1 MPHQRF
7 SDQWDRVRE
16 LLESRPACVV
26 TSHVRPDGDAVGSEL
41 ALARLL
47 RQLGCDATVIAN
59 DPVPRIY
66 DFLDP
71 AGETHVYEPERDDPI
86 LRAADALFVLDV
98 SGWQRVG
105 RLGAVMAKLNAQTI
119 CIDHHQSNNGFADID
134 IIVPEAPATGSLI
147 AEALRH
153 LGGRMTREIAEPLYV
168 AIATDSGW
176 FRFSNTSP
184 ETLVECAELAETGL
198 DISKI
203 HRQIYERNRWQG
215 IRLLARALASL
226 HSEADGRIAWF
237 VLKSEDSAAT
247 GADSEDCEGFIDL
260 VRTIE
265 DTELIIFFCELADG
279 SSKVSLRS
287 KCSVNVAELAGWFGG
302 GGHRLAAGIS
312 TSEPLDDLIPRVTAA
327 ARAALDAS
335 AE

>member
-7 SDQWDRVRE
+7 SDRWDRVRE
-16 LLESRPACVV
+16 LLESRPACIV
-26 TSHVRPDGDAVGSEL
+26 TAHVRPDGDAVGSEL

-59 DPVPRIY
+59 DPVPRVY

-71 AGETHVYEPERDDPI
+71 AGETHVYEPGRDDPI
-86 LRAADALFVLDV
+86 LQAADVLFVLDV

-153 LGGRMTREIAEPLYV
+153 LGGRMTRDIAEPLYV
-168 AIATDSGW
+168 AIATDCGW
-176 FRFSNTSP
+176 FRFPNTSP

-198 DISKI
+198 DVSKMY
-203 HRQIYERNRWQG
+203 RQIYERNRWQG

-247 GADSEDCEGFIDL
+247 GADNEDCEGFIDL

-287 KCSVNVAELAGWFGG
+287 KYRVDVAELAGRFGG